1 MYKIT
6 LEYRTGDTYITR
18 ILHEAS
24 NPNLVVSDATLTRE
38 TNYCGKLVFG
48 IDISH
53 PYYDAVGAGVCIR
66 VYINDIEKFRGEI
79 DEDVGEIFGHKTIS
93 VLGILSK
100 TSGTIQPYR
109 TEINEPISTY
119 LEWALTNH
127 NEQIVDDR
135 YKLQMGVVTVTDPND
150 NIYRQSHYETTNELL
165 SDKLV
170 AILGGFLNVRYEG
183 ENAYLDYIAD
193 YTTKN
198 TQRIKFTE
206 NLLEF
211 SYDKRHNEVYT
222 GVYPLGAKLSDETEE
237 RVTISEVNNGL
248 PYIIDESIEKIY
260 GRRLYRPKY
269 DDITLPTNLLS
280 RAKSDLE
287 NYGSLYTHIEV
298 NALDSNMIDGV
309 AYEKIDVGQHADI
322 VHSLYNLDETALVTK
337 VVDNISNPSE
347 STIYLGKIIKTF
359 TENNALT
366 DKIIESIQDDVGAT
380 STSLESLEQSVASV
394 EQNVEQKLT
403 VSQWA
408 LWFTETVNNAVATS
422 VKFTMDKLGLHVEGG
437 GIDISNNAGQKVFY
451 ADTDGNL
458 VMKGEIDAGSGEIGG
473 WEITDNALVSPNGTK
488 IQSDGITNIYTYGD
502 LGVMQQ
508 IILGAIEPNNAM
520 INHYDFNGDGKITS
534 ADYVILRNQLVA
546 L

>member
-79 DEDVGEIFGHKTIS
+79 DEDVGELFGHKTIS

-170 AILGGFLNVRYEG
+170 AILGGFLTVRYEG

-206 NLLEF
+206 NLLELC
-211 SYDKRHNEVYT
+211 YDKRHNEVYT

-269 DDITLPTNLLS
+269 DDITLPTNLLA

-298 NALDSNMIDGV
+298 NALDLNMIDGV
-309 AYEKIDVGQHADI
+309 AYGKIDVGQHVDI

-347 STIYLGKIIKTF
+347 STIYLGTIVKTF
-359 TENNALT
+359 TENNALA
-366 DKIIESIQDDVGAT
+366 DKIIASIQSDVEIIQVDVGAT
-380 STSLESLEQSVASV
+380 STRLASA
-394 EQNVEQKLT
+394 EQKLT
-403 VSQWA
+403 ASQWA

-422 VKFTMDKLGLHVEGG
+422 VKFTMDKLGLHVQGG

-488 IQSDGITNIYTYGD
+488 IQSDGVTNIYTYGD
-502 LGVMQQ
+502 LGVIQQ
-508 IILGAIEPNNAM
+508 IIMGTLSVSDDI
-520 INHYDFNGDGKITS
+520 IKHYDFNGDGKITS
-534 ADYVILRNQLVA
+534 VDYMMLKSQLVA